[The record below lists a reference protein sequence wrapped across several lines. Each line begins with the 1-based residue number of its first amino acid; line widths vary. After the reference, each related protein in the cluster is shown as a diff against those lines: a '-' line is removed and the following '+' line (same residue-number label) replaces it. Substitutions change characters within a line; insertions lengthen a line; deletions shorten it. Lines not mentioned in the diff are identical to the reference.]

1 MKKKH
6 DCTIFHS
13 TSEAKNFLKQGSCVA
28 IGNYDGFHFGHQA
41 IVKSLIQKAQEKKLK
56 SALLTFEPHPVKLL
70 APEVAPLLINTL
82 KQKLELIGEYGLDA
96 IVAQNFD
103 QKFSKIKPEDFFK
116 KYLINDLNAQ
126 FVTVGHDFTFGEK
139 RSGTIETLEHLAQ
152 KNHIDVKIVE
162 AKMLANTLVSSSLIR
177 KLIKDGNVKL
187 ASKMLTR
194 PFFIDGHVVQGHN
207 RGTALGI
214 HTANLTTEN
223 ELIPSDGVYASFVRL
238 NNKTFTS
245 VTNIGF
251 NPTFDN
257 QTRSIE
263 THILDFNQNIYD
275 KNIRLFFIEKIR
287 EEIKFATPTALVQQI
302 EKDIASA
309 KKILKGTEEP

>member
-6 DCTIFHS
+6 SCTIFPS
-13 TSEAKNFLKQGSCVA
+13 TSEAKKFLKQGSCVA
-28 IGNYDGFHFGHQA
+28 IGNYDGFHFGHKA
-41 IVKSLIQKAQEKKLK
+41 IVQSLIQNATEKKLK
-56 SALLTFEPHPVKLL
+56 SVLLTFEPHPVKLL
-70 APEVAPLLINTL
+70 APDVAPLLINTL
-82 KQKLELIGEYGLDA
+82 KQKLELIGNCGLDA
-96 IVAQNFD
+96 IVVQSFD
-103 QKFSKIKPEDFFK
+103 LKFSKIKPEDFFK
-116 KYLINDLNAQ
+116 KYLLGDLNAQ

-152 KNHIDVKIVE
+152 KNHIEAKIVE

-187 ASKMLTR
+187 AHKMLTR
-194 PFFIDGHVVQGHN
+194 FFFIDGNVVQGHN

-214 HTANLTTEN
+214 HTANLTTTN
-223 ELIPSDGVYASFVRL
+223 ELIPSDGVYASFVQL
-238 NNKTFTS
+238 NNKTYTS

-263 THILDFNQNIYD
+263 THIFDFDQNIYD
-275 KNIRLFFIEKIR
+275 KNIRLFFVEKIR

-309 KKILKGTEEP
+309 KKILKAVESP

>member
-6 DCTIFHS
+6 HCTLFHS
-13 TSEAKNFLKQGSCVA
+13 TSEAKKFLKQGSCVA

-41 IVKSLIQKAQEKKLK
+41 IAKSLVQKAQGKKLK
-56 SALLTFEPHPVKLL
+56 SVLLTFEPHPVKLL
-70 APEVAPLLINTL
+70 APEVAPPLINTL
-82 KQKLELIGEYGLDA
+82 AQKLELISDFGLDA
-96 IVAQNFD
+96 IVVQKFD

-116 KYLINDLNAQ
+116 KYLIGDLNAR

-139 RSGTIETLEHLAQ
+139 RSGTIETLELLAQ
-152 KNHIDVKIVE
+152 KNHIEAKIVD

-177 KLIKDGNVKL
+177 KLIKDGKVKL

-194 PFFIDGHVVQGHN
+194 PFFIDGTVVHGHN
-207 RGTALGI
+207 RGTALGL
-214 HTANLTTEN
+214 HTANMTTTN

-238 NNKTFTS
+238 NGKTFAS

-257 QTRSIE
+257 QARSIE
-263 THILDFNQNIYD
+263 SHIFNFNQNIYD

-302 EKDIASA
+302 EKDIATA
-309 KKILKGTEEP
+309 KKILKGAEGP

>member
-13 TSEAKNFLKQGSCVA
+13 TSDAKNFLKQGSCVA

-41 IVKSLIQKAQEKKLK
+41 IVKSLIQKSQGKKLK
-56 SALLTFEPHPVKLL
+56 SSLLTFEPHPVKLL

-82 KQKLELIGEYGLDA
+82 AQKLELIGDCGLDT
-96 IVAQNFD
+96 IVVQSFD

-116 KYLINDLNAQ
+116 KYLISDLNAQ

-139 RSGTIETLEHLAQ
+139 RSGTIETLEHLAH

-162 AKMLANTLVSSSLIR
+162 AKMLVNTLVSSSLIR

-214 HTANLTTEN
+214 HTANITTSN
-223 ELIPSDGVYASFVRL
+223 ELIPSDGVYASFLKL
-238 NNKTFTS
+238 NNKTFAS

-263 THILDFNQNIYD
+263 SHIFDFNQNIYD

-302 EKDIASA
+302 EKDITSA